1 MKNIRI
7 KRLVF
12 AIKNYKF
19 LKKNWNIQYPI
30 YNALF
35 GEIRRAE

>member
-7 KRLVF
+7 KRLFF

-19 LKKNWNIQYPI
+19 LKKNWDIKYPI
-30 YNALF
+30 YNSLF
-35 GEIRRAE
+35 GKIKGE